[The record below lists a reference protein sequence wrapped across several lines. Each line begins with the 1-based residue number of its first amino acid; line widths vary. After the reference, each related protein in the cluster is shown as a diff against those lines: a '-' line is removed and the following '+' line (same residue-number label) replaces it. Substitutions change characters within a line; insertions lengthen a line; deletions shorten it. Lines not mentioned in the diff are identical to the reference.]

1 MSLMV
6 VKGGKTFAAEQKLR
20 KLKKRIFRLKTLNK
34 KVSKRI
40 SPYKI
45 IKKSVDNMNSLPTAK
60 YKQIPNEIENN
71 TLSSQANR
79 KRFNFSRLKKISQ
92 EKTKLERFHTKIYR
106 RKKLKLRSL
115 LGLREELL
123 IFAARIRKKDSPG
136 KFYKS
141 SVDNKSYFNKKET
154 FLIRNRQKIYQKYFY

>member
-1 MSLMV
+1 M
-6 VKGGKTFAAEQKLR
+6 
-20 KLKKRIFRLKTLNK
+20 KKRIFRLKALNK

-45 IKKSVDNMNSLPTAK
+45 IKKCVDNMNSLPTAK
-60 YKQIPNEIENN
+60 YKQISSEIKNN

-79 KRFNFSRLKKISQ
+79 KRFSFSRMKKISQ
-92 EKTKLERFHTKIYR
+92 EKNKLERFHTKIYR

-115 LGLREELL
+115 LELGEEVLL
-123 IFAARIRKKDSPG
+123 IAAKIRKKNAPG

-141 SVDNKSYFNKKET
+141 TVDSKPYFSNEEKS
-154 FLIRNRQKIYQKYFY
+154 LIKNR

>member
-45 IKKSVDNMNSLPTAK
+45 IKKSVDNMNSLPKAK
-60 YKQIPNEIENN
+60 YKQISSEIENN

-79 KRFNFSRLKKISQ
+79 KRFSFPRLKKISQ
-92 EKTKLERFHTKIYR
+92 EKNKLERFHTKIYR
-106 RKKLKLRSL
+106 RKKLKSRPL
-115 LGLREELL
+115 LKLGEEVLL
-123 IFAARIRKKDSPG
+123 FAAQIRKKDS
-136 KFYKS
+136 S
-141 SVDNKSYFNKKET
+141 
-154 FLIRNRQKIYQKYFY
+154 